1 MTATPRV
8 QGAHLVGSINQPT
21 ATETFRIVAE
31 NLGADLVRIPDGEVG
46 ERFHWM
52 LFQGQVFD
60 ATPGLARLPIEPI
73 MHVGFD
79 LRPLTL
85 DNSVAAAELVIGELG
100 YAQAAIESYAA
111 FLALR
116 ADGVIGDAT
125 RFQVCLPSALAPL
138 TTYIAT
144 VDRSSVYPA
153 YEAALQREIAA
164 IAAAIPA
171 DDLAIQID
179 LATEFAYIEGTSLGG
194 GPLDPWFAIDTS
206 RDAIIA
212 GCVRLAASIANVVPD
227 DVQLGFH
234 LCYGDVG
241 EKHFVE
247 PTDAQALVAVA
258 NGLAAD
264 VTRPITWIHLPVPI
278 DRDDADYFAPLAA
291 LTLAEDTMLY
301 LGLVHH
307 QDGVDGATA
316 RIDAARPAL
325 VAAGIGE
332 FGIGTECG
340 FGRGP
345 AERTAGL
352 LTLHADILSA
362 AILSAA

>member
-1 MTATPRV
+1 MTALPRV

-21 ATETFRIVAE
+21 ATDTFRIVAA
-31 NLGADLVRIPDGEVG
+31 NLGTELARIPDGEVG

-85 DNSVAAAELVIGELG
+85 DSSVAAAELVIGELG
-100 YAQAAIESYAA
+100 YAQAATDSYAA

-116 ADGVIGDAT
+116 SEGVIAEGT

-171 DDLAIQID
+171 ADLAIQID
-179 LATEFAYIEGTSLGG
+179 MATEFAYIEGTSLGG
-194 GPLDPWFAIDTS
+194 GPLDPWFAIDPS

-212 GCVRLAASIANVVPD
+212 GCVRLGASIASAVPD
-227 DVQLGFH
+227 DVELGFH

-247 PTDAQALVAVA
+247 PTDSEALVAVA
-258 NGLAAD
+258 NGLTAE

-278 DRDDADYFAPLAA
+278 DRDDAAYFAPLAE
-291 LTLAEDTMLY
+291 LTLAATTTLF

-307 QDGVDGATA
+307 EDGVAGATA
-316 RIDAARPAL
+316 RITAARTVLA
-325 VAAGIGE
+325 AAGVEE

-352 LTLHADILSA
+352 LALHADILNA
-362 AILSAA
+362 A